1 VRNLLVLLGIVFFLT
16 ACGQKEE
23 EAVAPASEP
32 AATEQSSEEQSTDSA
47 TEESSS
53 EESSGESD
61 SKE

>member
-1 VRNLLVLLGIVFFLT
+1 MRNLLVLLGVVFFLT

-23 EAVAPASEP
+23 AAAPVSEP
-32 AATEQSSEEQSTDSA
+32 AATEQSSDQQSTDSA

-53 EESSGESD
+53 EESSSESD

>member
-1 VRNLLVLLGIVFFLT
+1 MRNLLVLLGVVFFLS

-32 AATEQSSEEQSTDSA
+32 AATEQSSEE
-47 TEESSS
+47 SSS
-53 EESSGESD
+53 ESD

>member
-23 EAVAPASEP
+23 EAAPTSEP
-32 AATEQSSEEQSTDSA
+32 AATEQSSDQQSTDSV

-53 EESSGESD
+53 EESSSESD